1 MPARNKRKSD
11 ASTPRSTRSKRG
23 VKRAKSRKPRHLIRT
38 HPRSPPNVYP
48 FKRAYS
54 FPVSIGVADTNNG
67 VHLNTDTTVQF
78 LSLHTKFKN
87 LPDFAHFKDLFSE
100 YKITSIKH
108 RLVPFY
114 KDNVTSAF
122 PSTTT
127 HANAIPN
134 YEIYAIPVAHSVRSQ
149 DWEAMDQAAF
159 NKMVNEMQR
168 KSQRLMPSGVKNYWT
183 TRPAIVGY
191 KGPIDKDGG
200 QASAVMER
208 ATWLNTDPAAIMTGG
223 IDQTDVTHYG
233 IMLAVRRVDGLVLDD
248 QEHDSSELQHMGFR
262 MEVDVYFQCRK
273 VQ

>member
-23 VKRAKSRKPRHLIRT
+23 VKRAKSRKPRYVLRT
-38 HPRSPPNVYP
+38 TPRSPPNIYP

-54 FPVSIGVADTNNG
+54 FPVSIGVADSDHG

-78 LSLHTKFKN
+78 LSLHTKFN
-87 LPDFAHFKDLFSE
+87 LMPDFEHFKELFSE

-114 KDNVTSAF
+114 KNNVTAASFGA
-122 PSTTT
+122 ST

-149 DWEAMDQAAF
+149 DWESKTQAQF
-159 NKMVNEMQR
+159 NDMVNQMQR

-191 KGPIDKDGG
+191 KGPVDKDGG

-223 IDQTDVTHYG
+223 IDQTAVTHYG
-233 IMLAVRRVDGLVLDD
+233 IMVSLTLTLT
-248 QEHDSSELQHMGFR
+248 
-262 MEVDVYFQCRK
+262 
-273 VQ
+273 